1 MPSAVIQWFR
11 YDESTAR
18 LSVMFQSG
26 RLYIY
31 ENVPAALA
39 ARMQQSFSKGQFFN
53 EHIRDHFPFRREE
66 SP

>member
-1 MPSAVIQWFR
+1 MPSTVIQWFR

-39 ARMQQSFSKGQFFN
+39 ARMKQSFSKGQFFN
-53 EHIRDHFPFRREE
+53 EHIRDRFAFRRDE